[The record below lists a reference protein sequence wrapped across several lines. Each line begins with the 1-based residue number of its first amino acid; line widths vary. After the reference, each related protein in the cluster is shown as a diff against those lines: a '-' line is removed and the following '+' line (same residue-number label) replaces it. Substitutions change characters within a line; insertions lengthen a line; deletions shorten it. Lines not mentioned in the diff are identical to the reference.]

1 MKNKIVI
8 SLCVLF
14 LFFSLGAAFA
24 VIYITNTTEKVKHII
39 ELHQV
44 EELRRSLII
53 DIQTV
58 QTNLH
63 TFNTPYG
70 NELDVVIENVAM
82 LEKSAKQC
90 TSCHHSPRLNDRI
103 LNIQGLIV
111 DYQQSLSYFMTMSA
125 NLERMMER
133 KQEAVAIGDKIIAQ
147 TEDMSHGATDV
158 LKGETDNAMMDV
170 YHVKEILFITIL
182 VTLIFSIMVAVQL
195 IRSVTRPVN
204 ALVRATRKISSG
216 EYGTT
221 INYKDKTEFG
231 ELAENFNVMSRAV
244 KKGYDKI
251 QKEIAERKQTE
262 EALVSS
268 EKFLNTIFDSIL
280 DPFCIFDREFRI
292 VKVNE
297 AYAEIKNKKVSE
309 IIGKKCYEIFE
320 GSNSICRDC
329 IVLKTYKALNPHA
342 KDKKIVL
349 EDGTRIWLDIY
360 TYPIFDEVGKVSHVI
375 EYIRDITDRQLAE
388 EAVRKSEERYMLSA
402 LGANDGLWDWD
413 IKSNV
418 IYYSPRW
425 KAILGYEEDEILDSH
440 KEWLGRIHPDDLR
453 HVETEIAAHIS
464 GHTPSFKNEHR
475 IKHKDNAY
483 RWVLS
488 RGLAIRDSS
497 GTAYRMAGSMT
508 DITERKTAEE
518 QLVFDALHDAL
529 TRLPNRALFMDRLG
543 HAVSREKRNKECLF
557 AVCFV
562 DMDRFKVL
570 NDSLGHSV
578 GDKLLVAISE
588 RLAESLRPDDTVARL
603 GGDEFAILLED
614 LKDSNEAVH
623 IINRIQEKLSQPFNI
638 DNNEVFTSAS
648 IGITF
653 SSGGYDNPEH
663 LLRDADIAMY
673 HSKSKGSAR
682 YQVFD
687 NNMYDSAVAQLQ
699 LETDLRQAYEQRDF
713 CLYYQ
718 PIISAKTG
726 RITGMEALI
735 RWQHPRKGIIM
746 PGDFIPTVEETGLIV
761 KLGDWIIKEA
771 CTQLSMWQRQFS
783 TDNPLTVSVNISSK
797 QLLPNLISYVKE
809 VLRKT
814 SLAPHSLILEITESM
829 IMENAQTVAPLLMQ
843 LKDMGVQLH
852 IDDFGTGYSSLSY
865 LHQFPLDVLKI
876 DRSFVSR
883 MRPNGDNMEIIKA
896 ITTLAHSLQMD
907 IVAEGVETEEQF
919 TQLKKLGCEY
929 MQGYYFSKP
938 LAVKQIESLLKKSH
952 FNLMAY
958 LTHPSKN

>member
-8 SLCVLF
+8 CLCTLF

-24 VIYITNTTEKVKHII
+24 VIYITNTTEEVKQII

-53 DIQTV
+53 EIQRV
-58 QTNLH
+58 QSNLH
-63 TFNTPYG
+63 TFNTPYASD
-70 NELDVVIENVAM
+70 LDVVIKNVAT
-82 LEKSAKQC
+82 LEESAKQC
-90 TSCHHSPRLNDRI
+90 TSCHHPPRLTDRI
-103 LNIQGLIV
+103 LSVQSLIA
-111 DYQQSLSYFMTMSA
+111 DYQDSLSYFMTTIGNPARMSE
-125 NLERMMER
+125 LKE
-133 KQEAVAIGDKIIAQ
+133 EAVAIGNKIMAQ
-147 TEDMSHGATDV
+147 TDQMSHSATDI
-158 LKGETDNAMMDV
+158 LKEETDSAMIDIS
-170 YHVKEILFITIL
+170 YVKNILFMTIF
-182 VTLIFSIMVAVQL
+182 VTLLFSIMAAVQL

-216 EYGTT
+216 EYGAT

-231 ELAENFNVMSRAV
+231 ELAENFNIMSRAV

-251 QKEIAERKQTE
+251 QQEIAERKQTE

-268 EKFLNTIFDSIL
+268 EKFLTTIFDSIL
-280 DPFCIFDREFRI
+280 DPFCIIDSDYRI

-297 AYAEIKNKKVSE
+297 AYAEIKKKLVAE
-309 IIGKKCYEIFE
+309 IAGEKCYEIFE
-320 GSNSICRDC
+320 GSNSICSDC
-329 IVLKTYKALNPHA
+329 IVSKTFKARNPHA
-342 KDKKIVL
+342 KDKIIVL

-360 TYPIFDEVGKVSHVI
+360 TYPIFNEDGQVTHVI

-402 LGANDGLWDWD
+402 RGANDGLWDWD

-418 IYYSPRW
+418 IYYSLRW
-425 KAILGYEEDEILDSH
+425 KAILGYEENEIMNSPQ
-440 KEWLGRIHPDDLR
+440 EWLNRIHPDDR
-453 HVETEIAAHIS
+453 MQVETEITSHIS
-464 GHTPSFKNEHR
+464 GHTPHFKNEHR
-475 IKHKDNAY
+475 IMHKDNTY

-488 RGLAIRDSS
+488 RGLATRDSS
-497 GTAYRMAGSMT
+497 KTAYRMAGSMT
-508 DITERKTAEE
+508 DITERKLAEE
-518 QLVFDALHDAL
+518 QLVFDALHDSL
-529 TRLPNRALFMDRLG
+529 TGLPNRALFMDRLG
-543 HAVSREKRNKECLF
+543 HAVSREMRNKDSIF
-557 AVCFV
+557 AVCFL

-570 NDSLGHSV
+570 NDSLGHTV

-603 GGDEFAILLED
+603 GGDEFAVLLED
-614 LKDSNEAVH
+614 LKDSNEGLH
-623 IINRIQEKLSQPFNI
+623 IVRRIQEKLSQSF
-638 DNNEVFTSAS
+638 DMDGEEVFTSAS

-673 HSKSKGSAR
+673 HAKSKGNAR

-687 NNMYDSAVAQLQ
+687 NDMYDNAVAQLQ
-699 LETDLRQAYEQRDF
+699 LETDLRLALNQRDF

-718 PIISAKTG
+718 PIISVKTG
-726 RITGMEALI
+726 RITGLEALI
-735 RWQHPRKGIIM
+735 RWQHPRKGLIL

-771 CTQLSMWQRQFS
+771 CTQLSMWQKQFS
-783 TDNPLTVSVNISSK
+783 TDNQLTVSVNISSK
-797 QLLPNLISYVKE
+797 QLLPNLVDYIKG
-809 VLRKT
+809 VLDDTK
-814 SLAPHSLILEITESM
+814 LAPNNLILEITESM
-829 IMENAQTVAPLLMQ
+829 LMENADTVAPLLIQ
-843 LKDMGVQLH
+843 LKEMDVQLH

-883 MRPNGDNMEIIKA
+883 IGANGDNLEIIKA
-896 ITTLAHSLQMD
+896 ITTLAHSLNMD
-907 IVAEGVETEEQF
+907 IVAEGVETEMQL
-919 TQLKKLGCEY
+919 TQLKALGCEY

-938 LAVKQIESLLKKSH
+938 LAAIEIESLLKKSH
-952 FNLMAY
+952 FNLMAH
-958 LTHPSKN
+958 LTNPSKN